1 MLTLSLMLTLA
12 ACSPSR
18 NKAPFQAT
26 LTDSLLTSDAF
37 SEPLEELEADIA
49 WMLYG
54 LEDAG
59 IAPELLTDLR
69 AYRSAGATCEE
80 VAVFLFSEETA
91 AQAALN
97 TLQFYLDTQIQTN
110 KDYRP
115 AEVPK
120 LEQALL
126 ERRDTT
132 VLLLVATNYEAAYE
146 LLNS

>member
-1 MLTLSLMLTLA
+1 M
-12 ACSPSR
+12 
-18 NKAPFQAT
+18 
-26 LTDSLLTSDAF
+26 TSDTF
-37 SEPLEELEADIA
+37 SEPLEALEADIA

-54 LEDAG
+54 LEDAD
-59 IAPELLTDLR
+59 IPPESLTHVR
-69 AYRSAGATCEE
+69 AYRSTGATCEE
-80 VAVFLFSEETA
+80 AAVFLFSDVTA
-91 AQAALN
+91 AQTATSALQ
-97 TLQFYLDTQIQTN
+97 LYLDTQIQTN

-132 VLLLVATNYEAAYE
+132 VLLLVANNYEAAYE

>member
-1 MLTLSLMLTLA
+1 M
-12 ACSPSR
+12 
-18 NKAPFQAT
+18 T

-37 SEPLEELEADIA
+37 SEPLEELEAEIA

-80 VAVFLFSEETA
+80 VAVLLFSEETA
-91 AQAALN
+91 AQTALN
-97 TLQFYLDTQIQTN
+97 TLQFYLDAQIQTN

-120 LEQALL
+120 LDQALL

-132 VLLLVATNYEAAYE
+132 VLLLVANNYEAAHK
-146 LLNS
+146 LLNP